1 MSTARSPLLIIFL
14 SFSGFS
20 SAPPTSQTTLLKTS
34 LVAYMEIVAIFPPSR
49 QEDLYAVSL
58 YLCSELLKDESSRFD
73 LAGPTL
79 ALIKLLCDR
88 AYAGRQPTGQ
98 VFQRVMNGLLSACIG
113 HVEEMRCALC
123 SSVLSKQLKTAC

>member
-1 MSTARSPLLIIFL
+1 
-14 SFSGFS
+14 
-20 SAPPTSQTTLLKTS
+20 
-34 LVAYMEIVAIFPPSR
+34 MEVVAIFPPAQ

-79 ALIKLLCDR
+79 GLMKLLCDR
-88 AYAGRQPTGQ
+88 AYAARQPTGQ

-113 HVEEMRCALC
+113 HVEEMR
-123 SSVLSKQLKTAC
+123 